1 MAVPGALH
9 VMPCAGHC
17 WWQAGMLMR
26 TLAWPYLFFYLLLH
40 LPSYEAGV
48 TFFWLALKASLQACV
63 SNSNSTG
70 APIFSKEP
78 HHPHDQ

>member
-26 TLAWPYLFFYLLLH
+26 TLAWPYLFIYLLLH

-48 TFFWLALKASLQACV
+48 TFFLAGSQGQPASWC
-63 SNSNSTG
+63 
-70 APIFSKEP
+70 I
-78 HHPHDQ
+78 